1 MVGTRTKMIVT
12 WFAAVT
18 WHAAV
23 TAAIAVLPPV
33 FAAEFVL
40 AVAAHAVRTRVL
52 AAFTFHIF
60 ALLI

>member
-1 MVGTRTKMIVT
+1 MIVT
-12 WFAAVT
+12 RFAAIT